1 MRLGTKDFELIP
13 MNLIEAIETMFVL
26 KPYVE
31 KMMEGETIF
40 DKFESLIGQIQGRDP
55 NDLIRLLAYMLHI
68 DADEIIE
75 SIEKR
80 EIIGPDAIT
89 ALTEGF
95 KINPLPDLLNSG
107 LILGILPRGWG
118 KDVRTS

>member
-1 MRLGTKDFELIP
+1 MRLGTRDFELVP
-13 MNLIEAIETMFVL
+13 MNLVEAIETMFIL

-31 KMMEGETIF
+31 KMMEGETVF
-40 DKFESLIGQIQGRDP
+40 DKFENLVGQIQERDP

-75 SIEKR
+75 SIEKQ
-80 EIIGPDAIT
+80 ELAGVDAVT

-95 KINPLPDLLNSG
+95 KINSLPDLLNSG
-107 LILGILPRGWG
+107 FILGILPRGWSD
-118 KDVRTS
+118 DVRAS